1 MLRRPWILLLFAIAL
16 LWLGADL
23 WIRSQQQVSAV
34 DRLGWI
40 KERVRRQFPE
50 APQLS
55 TADLDRRM
63 QAGESL
69 TLLDVRRPEEYAV
82 SHLPG
87 AIRVDPNAE
96 PTLPPGVDASRPVVA
111 YCSVGW
117 RSSKWVE
124 ALRADGVDAV
134 NLEGSIFQWAAEDR
148 ALVRGDQP
156 VTVVHPYG
164 RAWAW
169 LVDPQDR
176 ATTP

>member
-1 MLRRPWILLLFAIAL
+1 MKRRLQVLLLVAIAM
-16 LWLGADL
+16 LWLGTDL
-23 WIRSQQQVSAV
+23 WIRAQRQVNAV

-40 KERVRRQFPE
+40 KERVRRQFPD

-55 TADLDRRM
+55 TADLARRL
-63 QAGESL
+63 AADEPL

-82 SHLPG
+82 SHLAG
-87 AIRVDPNAE
+87 AIQVDPEEE
-96 PTLPPGVDASRPVVA
+96 PSLPPGLDASRPVVA

-124 ALRADGVDAV
+124 ALRADGIDAV

-148 ALVRGDQP
+148 PLVRGDQP

-176 ATTP
+176 ADLR